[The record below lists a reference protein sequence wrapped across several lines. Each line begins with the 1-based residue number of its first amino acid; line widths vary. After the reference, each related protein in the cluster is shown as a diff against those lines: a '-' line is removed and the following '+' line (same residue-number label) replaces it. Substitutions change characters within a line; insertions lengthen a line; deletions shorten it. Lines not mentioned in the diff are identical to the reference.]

1 MPEFMVWIWLG
12 VIIAATIIEFST
24 MDMTSIWFAV
34 GGVIALILSLFK
46 AVPWEAQL
54 AVFIVVSGALVL
66 GLRKI
71 AKKWLLR
78 RSEGRTNLDAYLGMK
93 TRLLKAITEDS
104 HGEIKI
110 NDIIWTAVTENG
122 KQISADEFVEII
134 GVKGNKIVVKAST
147 HN

>member
-1 MPEFMVWIWLG
+1 MVWIWLG
-12 VIIAATIIEFST
+12 VIIAAIIIEFST
-24 MDMTSIWFAV
+24 MDMSAIWFAA
-34 GGVIALILSLFK
+34 GGVFALILSLFR

-54 AVFIVVSGALVL
+54 AVFLVVSGALVL

-93 TRLLKAITEDS
+93 TRLLKAITEDA

-110 NDIIWTAVTENG
+110 NDIIWTAVTEDG
-122 KQISADEFVEII
+122 KLISADEFVEIV
-134 GVKGNKIVVKAST
+134 GVKGNKIVVKTST
-147 HN
+147 HK